1 MRENDGEVEDEL
13 IAWIGGA
20 CEADGVAEDEVGRGI
35 GGRCGRTERDQV
47 AAKRLA
53 WDDEGRDR
61 REREK
66 GRWLGGIGL
75 VTRLH
80 DGVLRNLVYDFR
92 AFARPK

>member
-1 MRENDGEVEDEL
+1 MRENNGEVEDEL
-13 IAWIGGA
+13 IAWVGGA

-35 GGRCGRTERDQV
+35 GGWCGRTERYQV

-66 GRWLGGIGL
+66 RRWVGRIGL
-75 VTRLH
+75 VTR
-80 DGVLRNLVYDFR
+80 
-92 AFARPK
+92 